1 MAKAKLDF
9 TLDMD
14 YYYNM
19 DYCILPLIFIFE
31 LVDSLVQQQD
41 KKKKKKK
48 AIFLLKYLLNS
59 VKIYMNLIS

>member
-19 DYCILPLIFIFE
+19 DYCMLPLIFIFE
-31 LVDSLVQQQD
+31 LVDFAISLVQQLD
-41 KKKKKKK
+41 KKKKKLY
-48 AIFLLKYLLNS
+48 F
-59 VKIYMNLIS
+59 